1 MPETLG
7 AIFIPCLVY
16 HRLHQGAGPLNPGL
30 RAFSLEVS
38 LFRSHMEALQSAGY
52 RAASLADFVSWK
64 KGAGRPPAKPLLIT
78 FDDGWASNLSLALP
92 VMKQLHF
99 PCTIFVVADR
109 GVEVFNEGG
118 DLDRALTDEEVA
130 QLADEGVSIQ
140 SHGLTHRP
148 FTEMH
153 QDELNLELRESRRR
167 LEALTGKPVEW
178 LAAPFGLANR
188 TVEAAARAAGYIGF
202 DQGLTGANSLST
214 DLFSLRRLGV
224 RPSWSADDLLGKLTP
239 DNLRRAA
246 LTENFKRRI
255 RLSLGQRNSAR
266 LRSFIRGKTAC

>member
-1 MPETLG
+1 LD

-30 RAFSLEVS
+30 QAFSLEVS
-38 LFRSHMEALQSAGY
+38 LFRSHMEALQNAGY
-52 RAASLADFVSWK
+52 SAAALADFVAWK
-64 KGAGRPPAKPLLIT
+64 KGAGRPPAKPIVIT
-78 FDDGWASNLSLALP
+78 FDDGWASNLSIAWP

-118 DLDRALTDEEVA
+118 NLDRPLTDEEVA

-148 FTEMH
+148 FTEMPR
-153 QDELNLELRESRRR
+153 DTLDLELRESRRR
-167 LEALTGKPVEW
+167 LEALTGKPVAW
-178 LAAPFGLANR
+178 LAAPFGLANHAA
-188 TVEAAARAAGYIGF
+188 EIAARKAGYLGF

-224 RPSWSADDLLGKLTP
+224 RPSWSAEDLLQKLTP
-239 DNLRRAA
+239 ETLKRAA
-246 LTENFKRRI
+246 LIENLKRRI
-255 RLSLGQRNSAR
+255 RLLLGQRNSAR
-266 LRSFIRGKTAC
+266 LRSFIRGKTTC